1 MNAVP
6 FHIAGFF
13 ISSPPD
19 FFFPQKS
26 ATQQY
31 FSALRFES
39 SSALNIEIGENSLAY
54 FDDNKLRASV

>member
-1 MNAVP
+1 MRCHFILRVSS
-6 FHIAGFF
+6 FRRHLIFF
-13 ISSPPD
+13 S
-19 FFFPQKS
+19 PQKS